1 MQQFVGEK
9 DQNAAALKK
18 KMHQFVE
25 KKVQHF
31 VALQSA
37 FSKKRTHTPE
47 AIWPPLSPSHRH
59 TGAHVDIYDK

>member
-1 MQQFVGEK
+1 MQ
-9 DQNAAALKK
+9 
-18 KMHQFVE
+18 QFVE

-47 AIWPPLSPSHRH
+47 AICPPLSPSHRH
-59 TGAHVDIYDK
+59 TGAHVDIYDKYII